1 MKVSVLNI
9 LIMAKIQ
16 LNGRKLEFKNKDT
29 LFTLLKR
36 YKMNKKK
43 IAVELNGKII
53 NRNKYKIVNVKSKD
67 KIEIVH
73 FIGGGWYLWKKIYL
87 KLTTKF

>member
-1 MKVSVLNI
+1 MNVGILNI

-16 LNGRKLEFKNKDT
+16 LNGRKLELNNKYSIN
-29 LFTLLKR
+29 TLLKK
-36 YKMNKKK
+36 YKIDSKK

-53 NRNKYKIVNVKSKD
+53 NRNKYKLTYIKSKD

-73 FIGGGWYLWKKIYL
+73 FIGGG
-87 KLTTKF
+87 

>member
-36 YKMNKKK
+36 YKMNNKK

-73 FIGGGWYLWKKIYL
+73 FIGGG
-87 KLTTKF
+87 